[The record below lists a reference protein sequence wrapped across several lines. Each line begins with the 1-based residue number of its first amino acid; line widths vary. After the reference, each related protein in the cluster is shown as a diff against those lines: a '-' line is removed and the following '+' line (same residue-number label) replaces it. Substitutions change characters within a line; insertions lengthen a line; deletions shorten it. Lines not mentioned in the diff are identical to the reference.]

1 MGSDPEEDSVPD
13 AAVTTGTRVH
23 ASADI
28 SLVAVFAALIAALS
42 LAPGFAIGPVPITL
56 QTLGVALAGLCL
68 GPWRGSLACLL
79 YLMVGMAG
87 LPVFAQGRAGLAVL
101 AAPSAGYLI
110 AFPLAAIVTG
120 LIARRVMQRGLTPA
134 TPVLL
139 FGAVVAARL
148 LVIWPLGAAGMS
160 RALGITYPQ
169 AITADLAFWAG
180 DAIKAAIAAALALAV
195 HKAFPRLLGR

>member
-1 MGSDPEEDSVPD
+1 MGPDPEEDPMSD
-13 AAVTTGTRVH
+13 AAVAGTRVL
-23 ASADI
+23 APADI
-28 SLVAVFAALIAALS
+28 SQVAVFAALIAALS

-79 YLMVGMAG
+79 YLVVGLAG

-120 LIARRVMQRGLTPA
+120 LIARRVVQRGLTPA

-139 FGAVVAARL
+139 FCAVVAARL
-148 LVIWPLGAAGMS
+148 LVIWPVGAAGMA
-160 RALGITYPQ
+160 RALGISYPQ
-169 AITADLAFWAG
+169 AIVADMAFWAG